1 MQRRHGQ
8 NSNRWHGTVDG
19 RTCDGCRCFGYLHE
33 VQAKYA
39 ADAESLEKA
48 LTAGTGGN
56 QTQMKKELSALKAK
70 QEEMHV
76 FEEKIHHYADIRIS
90 IDLDDGVKHNY
101 ALFADVLAKLK

>member
-1 MQRRHGQ
+1 
-8 NSNRWHGTVDG
+8 
-19 RTCDGCRCFGYLHE
+19 
-33 VQAKYA
+33 
-39 ADAESLEKA
+39 
-48 LTAGTGGN
+48 
-56 QTQMKKELSALKAK
+56 MKKELSALKAK

>member
-1 MQRRHGQ
+1 M
-8 NSNRWHGTVDG
+8 
-19 RTCDGCRCFGYLHE
+19 HE